1 MIEPDRGVASFARA
15 WAKAISGTSY
25 LPMSQGELE
34 ERLCALTLELR
45 DALLAEP
52 FSLRRGYR
60 VGGALVRAHV
70 VSAEGLGRTVEVLDQ
85 RFVRDLGLTDTGGR
99 MARLLGTVATGYA
112 RALRDRTLDEQ
123 ESIRRAAMVSR
134 EEAEAALRK
143 SESRFRH
150 QATHDSLTG
159 LPNRAL
165 FTDRLHTAF
174 AGPPQRLAVCFAD
187 LDGFKM
193 VNDSLGHHAGDLLL
207 VEVARRLRRSVGDHL
222 VARLGG
228 DEFVILIEGTTSTED
243 AVKVADGALNA
254 INEPL
259 EVDGQ
264 RLAVSASI
272 GIVERE
278 TGGSSPSD
286 VMRAADITLHWA
298 KESGKRR
305 WALYDE
311 DRNANEIARYTL
323 ASSMPAALE
332 RGEFFVDYQPL
343 VALAG
348 GRLRGV
354 EALVRW
360 RHPSLGVLRPDTF
373 VGLAEETGL
382 IVRLG
387 AWVLGEACAQARRW
401 LDASPDAPFVSVN
414 LAVRQVGDPGLIA
427 EVAEVLE
434 RTGLP
439 PDRLQLEI
447 TESDAMAGVDVGV
460 LDALSSMG
468 VRLAIDD
475 FGTGYSNLA
484 YLRHLPVR
492 ELKVAGAFVE
502 GLRTGDSPV
511 DEKIMATLVT
521 LAHTLNLTVTAENV
535 ETAGQAARL
544 RAIGCDSA
552 QGWHFGHP
560 GPPSAIDDH
569 LGAA

>member
-1 MIEPDRGVASFARA
+1 
-15 WAKAISGTSY
+15 
-25 LPMSQGELE
+25 MSQGELE
-34 ERLCALTLELR
+34 EQLRLLTRELR

-52 FSLRRGYR
+52 FSIRRGYR
-60 VGGALVRAHV
+60 VGGSLVRAHV
-70 VSAEGLGRTVEVLDQ
+70 VSAEGLGRTIEVLDQ
-85 RFVRDLGLTDTGGR
+85 RLLRDLGLADTGGR
-99 MARLLGTVATGYA
+99 MARLLGTVSTGYA

-123 ESIRRAAMVSR
+123 ESIRRAAMVAR
-134 EEAEAALRK
+134 EQAEHALRE
-143 SESRFRH
+143 SEARFRH

-165 FTDRLHTAF
+165 FTDRLHAAF
-174 AGPPQRLAVCFAD
+174 TVPGRRLAVCFVD

-193 VNDSLGHHAGDLLL
+193 VNDTLGHHAGDQLLI
-207 VEVARRLRRSVGDHL
+207 EVGRRLRRSVGEHL

-228 DEFVILIEGTTSTED
+228 DEFVILVQDTSCTED
-243 AVKVADGALNA
+243 ALKVADAALTA
-254 INEPL
+254 INEPV

-264 RLAVSASI
+264 RLGVSASI

-278 TGGSSPSD
+278 TEGSSPSD
-286 VMRAADITLHWA
+286 VMRAADVTLHWA
-298 KESGKRR
+298 KEGGKRR
-305 WALYDE
+305 WALFDAE
-311 DRNANEIARYTL
+311 RNENEIARYQL
-323 ASSMPAALE
+323 SSSMPAALE

-343 VALAG
+343 VALDG

-360 RHPSLGVLRPDTF
+360 RHPTLGVLRPDTF
-373 VGLAEETGL
+373 VGLAEESGL

-387 AWVLGEACAQARRW
+387 AWVLREACAQARRW
-401 LDASPDAPFVSVN
+401 LDVSPEAPFVSVN
-414 LAVRQVGDPGLIA
+414 LAVRQIGDPGLIA
-427 EVAEVLE
+427 EVTDVLE

-439 PDRLQLEI
+439 PARLQLEI
-447 TESDAMAGVDVGV
+447 TESDAMAGVDLGV
-460 LDALSSMG
+460 LDALASMG

-511 DEKIMATLVT
+511 DEKIMATLVA
-521 LAHTLNLTVTAENV
+521 LAHTLDLVVTAENV

-560 GPPSAIDDH
+560 GPPSVIDAQLAI
-569 LGAA
+569 

>member
-1 MIEPDRGVASFARA
+1 
-15 WAKAISGTSY
+15 
-25 LPMSQGELE
+25 MSQGELE
-34 ERLCALTLELR
+34 EQLATLTRDLR

-52 FSLRRGYR
+52 FSIRRGYR
-60 VGGALVRAHV
+60 VGSSLVRAHV
-70 VSAEGLGRTVEVLDQ
+70 VSAEGLGRTIEVLDQ
-85 RFVRDLGLTDTGGR
+85 RFLRDLGLSDSGGR
-99 MARLLGTVATGYA
+99 MARLLGTVSTGYA

-123 ESIRRAAMVSR
+123 ESIRRAAMVAR
-134 EEAEAALRK
+134 EQAEAALRE
-143 SESRFRH
+143 SEARFRH

-165 FTDRLHTAF
+165 FTDRLRAAFTAP
-174 AGPPQRLAVCFAD
+174 GRRLAVCFVD

-193 VNDSLGHHAGDLLL
+193 VNDTLGHHAGDQLLI
-207 VEVARRLRRSVGDHL
+207 EVGRRLRRSVGEHL

-228 DEFVILIEGTTSTED
+228 DEFVILIEDTTCTED
-243 AVKVADGALNA
+243 ALKVADSALTA
-254 INEPL
+254 INEPV

-264 RLAVSASI
+264 RLGVSASI

-278 TGGSSPSD
+278 TEGSSPSD
-286 VMRAADITLHWA
+286 VMRAADVTLHWA
-298 KESGKRR
+298 KQGGKRR
-305 WALYDE
+305 WALFDAE
-311 DRNANEIARYTL
+311 RNESEIARYTL
-323 ASSMPAALE
+323 SSSMPAALE

-343 VALAG
+343 VALDG

-360 RHPSLGVLRPDTF
+360 RHPTLGVLRPDTF
-373 VGLAEETGL
+373 VGLAEESGL

-401 LDASPDAPFVSVN
+401 LDASPEAPFVSVN
-414 LAVRQVGDPGLIA
+414 LAVRQIGDPGLIA
-427 EVAEVLE
+427 EVTEVLE

-439 PDRLQLEI
+439 PARLQLEI
-447 TESDAMAGVDVGV
+447 TESDAMAGVDLGV
-460 LDALSSMG
+460 LDALASMG
-468 VRLAIDD
+468 IRLAIDD

-521 LAHTLNLTVTAENV
+521 LAHTLDLIVTAENV
-535 ETAGQAARL
+535 ETADQAARL

-560 GPPSAIDDH
+560 GPPSVIDAH
-569 LGAA
+569 LAA